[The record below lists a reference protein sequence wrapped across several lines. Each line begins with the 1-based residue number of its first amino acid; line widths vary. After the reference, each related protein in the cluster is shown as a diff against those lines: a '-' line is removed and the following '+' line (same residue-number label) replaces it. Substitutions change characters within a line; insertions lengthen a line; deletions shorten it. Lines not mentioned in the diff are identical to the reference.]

1 MTQFLDLRP
10 LPDYLEPGLRLL
22 FVGYNPGETSAR
34 LGHYYAFQHNFFWPA
49 LHGSG
54 LVPEPLTFLDDHRL
68 PEFGIGITDLAKR
81 PSRAASDI
89 PVREFHAGREA
100 LKKKIAYVRPL
111 VVAFN
116 GKGVYERFSGKSC
129 KLGLQTRT
137 ISGAR
142 VFVLPSTSPRYAFI
156 SREEKLQ
163 WFRRLKQLLD
173 RLSRRTSTD
182 AEEGITTDERG

>member
-1 MTQFLDLRP
+1 MARALDLKP
-10 LPDYLEPGLRLL
+10 LPDYLRPGSRLL

-34 LGHYYAFQHNFFWPA
+34 LGHYYAFAHNLFWPA
-49 LHGSG
+49 LHRSG
-54 LVPEPLTFLDDHRL
+54 LVPELLTFLDDHRL

-89 PVREFHAGREA
+89 PMSEFHAGREA
-100 LKKKIAYVRPL
+100 LREKIAYVHPL

-116 GKGVYERFSGKSC
+116 GKGVYERFSGKGC
-129 KLGLQTRT
+129 KLGLQTET
-137 ISGAR
+137 IGGAR

-163 WFRRLKQLLD
+163 WFRRLKRLLD
-173 RLSRRTSTD
+173 RLS
-182 AEEGITTDERG
+182 AVG